1 MIYTATQLELFEE
14 PTASPGSPQQTSTDG
29 ANTAAEVSKPAI
41 IANSQPSVAA
51 NSDPV
56 QPAANDFFEIVG
68 TEVPMRLADHIGTK
82 TPEEVREII
91 AKIRERVG
99 SKVARP

>member
-1 MIYTATQLELFEE
+1 M
-14 PTASPGSPQQTSTDG
+14 
-29 ANTAAEVSKPAI
+29 
-41 IANSQPSVAA
+41 
-51 NSDPV
+51 
-56 QPAANDFFEIVG
+56 
-68 TEVPMRLADHIGTK
+68 EVPARLAEHAGTK